1 VSGARLRAALA
12 GATFGLVTTL
22 GMVGAAL
29 DAPVAQGQAGNR
41 VGVVVDTGSGVL
53 TRCVTFSESSIS
65 GIEALQRAGL
75 SPVVR
80 SFSGEGGAVCA
91 INGQGCPADSS
102 CLSCQAPNYWSY
114 HRAEAGAGGFTYS
127 QVGAGNTTVTDG
139 DVEGWRWGTGSAP
152 GFRSI
157 DEVCPVAPPPTTGS
171 PPTGSP
177 PPPPSSGGGSG
188 SGDGGR
194 SGGGDT
200 PPASTTPVG
209 STTIAP
215 PTTTSGADEEASTSS
230 SDATAE
236 TLDGEEAAARSDPDE
251 DGGSFPWLGVAAVV
265 AVLGVLGWRVR
276 LARRP

>member
-1 VSGARLRAALA
+1 VSRGRLRAAL
-12 GATFGLVTTL
+12 
-22 GMVGAAL
+22 VGAAFGFVTTVGML
-29 DAPVAQGQAGNR
+29 GAVGTPVAEGQAGNR

-127 QVGAGNTTVTDG
+127 QVGAGSTAVTDG

-157 DEVCPVAPPPTTGS
+157 DEVCPVAPPPTTSS
-171 PPTGSP
+171 PPAGSP
-177 PPPPSSGGGSG
+177 PPPPSSGGDAGSG
-188 SGDGGR
+188 SGGSS

-215 PTTTSGADEEASTSS
+215 PTTMSGADEDASTSS